1 MILFI
6 LMIKVNVFN
15 KVLFKVVLLWLL
27 IKIFVK
33 LVKVIYIMMVN
44 NVVIKLNILES
55 LVLIKLMVIMFVN
68 LYNLLHK
75 LIVNK

>member
-1 MILFI
+1 
-6 LMIKVNVFN
+6 MIKVNVFN